1 MGIAVLSSQS
11 LGYSGYVLNSLAKQY
26 IIYYILYTV
35 DYSHQGYLL
44 CPFPAN
50 NLKKQRIKHIP
61 KIYGS

>member
-11 LGYSGYVLNSLAKQY
+11 SICSKLTGKA
-26 IIYYILYTV
+26 IYYILYTV

-50 NLKKQRIKHIP
+50 NLKKTKNKTYSENIWIL
-61 KIYGS
+61 KIQ